1 MSKGDCYEAAGRY
14 MMEQCMSAGDGC
26 KLVLVHAEVTGQG
39 PIKGVRYGHAFVLD
53 GNAVIDKSNGREFQ
67 MLKRLYYE
75 IGKIGDNVHEY
86 SFEEF
91 RNKIL
96 QHGHW
101 GPWDLNTESGY

>member
-1 MSKGDCYEAAGRY
+1 MNMGDCYEAAGRY
-14 MMEQCMSAGDGC
+14 MMEQCMSEDC
-26 KLVLVHAEVTGQG
+26 KLILVHAEATGQG

-53 GNAVIDKSNGREFQ
+53 GNTVIDKSNGRDLQ

-75 IGKIGDNVHEY
+75 IGEISDNVHEY

-91 RNKIL
+91 RSKVL